1 MWLGIIRTVARR
13 AVLGTVVASVAV
25 AGLLAP
31 AQAGAPTAPFDHAG
45 DDVGEAIAAADQE
58 TCDGVPTHEI
68 GAVQGSGDATP
79 LAGRQVTVRGVVV
92 GDVPG
97 FSGFYLQDPDGDGDA
112 ATSDGIF
119 VFSSVPVDLG
129 DTVAVTGTSG
139 SSAARRSSP
148 RARTSTSATRAPPR
162 TCPRPRRWTCRPTT
176 PPASGSRA
184 CSSARST
191 ASPSAR
197 SSTSRPSAN

>member
-1 MWLGIIRTVARR
+1 MGGRRVAGQSWVPRITLSVTDPSPGAEGITMWLGIIRTVARR

-68 GAVQGSGDATP
+68 GAVQGSGDASP
-79 LAGRQVTVRGVVV
+79 IAGRQVTVRGVVV

-97 FSGFYLQDPDGDGDA
+97 FSGFYL
-112 ATSDGIF
+112 
-119 VFSSVPVDLG
+119 
-129 DTVAVTGTSG
+129 
-139 SSAARRSSP
+139 
-148 RARTSTSATRAPPR
+148 
-162 TCPRPRRWTCRPTT
+162 
-176 PPASGSRA
+176 
-184 CSSARST
+184 
-191 ASPSAR
+191 
-197 SSTSRPSAN
+197 